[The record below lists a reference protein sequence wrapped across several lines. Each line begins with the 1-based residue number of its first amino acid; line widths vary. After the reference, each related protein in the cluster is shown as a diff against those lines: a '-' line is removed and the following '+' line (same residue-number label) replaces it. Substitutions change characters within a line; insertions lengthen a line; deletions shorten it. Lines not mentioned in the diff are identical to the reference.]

1 MHRAT
6 TGRCF
11 QAEVLDYGE
20 WLWSEQTCLTWTF
33 QSCGDAEALGV
44 AVEEVADRDWG
55 SVIARD
61 GGPSVCSES
70 KAAWGPA
77 RRQSGGDTVTH
88 SPKCSAKGRSNPE
101 QRGERRGSR
110 RPHRLREPGT
120 HGGTRS
126 AYRPGRRRPTGPGEA
141 RPGGQV
147 SFKARRPHREVLV
160 PPEGLQV
167 GRGAPE
173 PWRVTGW
180 RRTGSQD
187 SPHPRGPGVTS

>member
-20 WLWSEQTCLTWTF
+20 GLWSEQTCLTWTF

-44 AVEEVADRDWG
+44 AVEEAADRDWG

-101 QRGERRGSR
+101 QRGGEEGIPQAAPPQRARDSRGDALRLPSWPEAPHRAWGSPPWWAGLLQGQEASQRGS
-110 RPHRLREPGT
+110 
-120 HGGTRS
+120 S
-126 AYRPGRRRPTGPGEA
+126 AT
-141 RPGGQV
+141 
-147 SFKARRPHREVLV
+147 
-160 PPEGLQV
+160 
-167 GRGAPE
+167 
-173 PWRVTGW
+173 
-180 RRTGSQD
+180 
-187 SPHPRGPGVTS
+187 